1 MGTRQ
6 AGRPLPSACPWAA
19 RESPREDGKGAAGPQ
34 PRSKLPRRSPGLQQR
49 GREGHG
55 QKRLHLGTL
64 KPLPGKDG
72 VPGSPGVSG
81 SPGVPGPPVCVWPP
95 LAACRGVSGFSYGG
109 QGGQSGGLP
118 PAHGLCH
125 SDSAPGVVHTRAW
138 RSHTEEDGAEVGAAA
153 HREGGATGIVQ
164 EDGGVLPGLQ
174 GGSAVSPDAAARRHA
189 DCSPCPASPDTSP
202 SNPAPPTPVLMPSPQ
217 LHQPLGWRA
226 PLARA
231 CGGEPPVGARVKLSL
246 QNSGERAPLPPRAW
260 PLSPLVEPS

>member
-55 QKRLHLGTL
+55 QKRPHLGML

-95 LAACRGVSGFSYGG
+95 LAACRSVSGFSCGG

-231 CGGEPPVGARVKLSL
+231 CGGRASSRGQSQAFFAKLRR
-246 QNSGERAPLPPRAW
+246 EAPLPPRAW